1 MLDII
6 NSLKLYRPKQIF
18 NTLGHFAVYI
28 CSMGQKKLIKFA
40 AIKTYENVLEYPQG
54 MPGKW
59 NAFFKKLGT
68 GPYPISLDT
77 LEISA
82 TANPKSGTPTQ
93 PLTLELACGRGEY
106 AVGLARLFPEQ
117 YFLGLDIKGNRIW
130 KGASIAN
137 KDAIK
142 NVAFVRTQI
151 EQSIQY
157 FAKEEVSEIWI
168 TFPDPQLRLSKAKKR
183 LTHPQF
189 LRLYQQFLQPGGI
202 VHLKTD
208 SPNLY
213 LFTKTVIELYSLT
226 LLTATD
232 DVYGTAF
239 MQSDQWDERC
249 AIKTYYE
256 GLNIASSNRIHYI
269 QFQIDKALPIEKD
282 EQLKAMIAEFE
293 VTETHD
299 AKRER
304 GVNTNEN

>member
-1 MLDII
+1 
-6 NSLKLYRPKQIF
+6 
-18 NTLGHFAVYI
+18 
-28 CSMGQKKLIKFA
+28 MGQKKLIKFA
-40 AIKTYENVLEYPQG
+40 AIKAYENVLEYPQG

-59 NAFFKKLGT
+59 KAFFEKLSIGDA
-68 GPYPISLDT
+68 PISLDT
-77 LEISA
+77 LEIRPS
-82 TANPKSGTPTQ
+82 NGPENNTPNK

-106 AVGLARLFPEQ
+106 AVGLARMFPEQ
-117 YFLGLDIKGNRIW
+117 NFLGLDIKGNRIW

-137 KDAIK
+137 KEAIK

-157 FAKEEVSEIWI
+157 FAKEEVSELWI

-189 LRLYQQFLQPGGI
+189 LRLYQQFLKPGGI

-213 LFTKTVIELYSLT
+213 LFTKTVIELYGLT
-226 LLTATD
+226 LITATD
-232 DVYGTAF
+232 DVYGATF
-239 MQSDQWDERC
+239 MQSNQWDPRC

-269 QFQIDKALPIEKD
+269 QFKIDQGLPTSKD
-282 EQLKAMIAEFE
+282 EILKEMIAEFE

-304 GVNTNEN
+304 GIKAN

>member
-1 MLDII
+1 
-6 NSLKLYRPKQIF
+6 
-18 NTLGHFAVYI
+18 
-28 CSMGQKKLIKFA
+28 MGQKKLIKFA
-40 AIKTYENVLEYPQG
+40 AIKQYENVLEYPQG
-54 MPGKW
+54 MQGKW
-59 NAFFKKLGT
+59 KAYFEKLSLGEF
-68 GPYPISLDT
+68 PISLDT

-82 TANPKSGTPTQ
+82 NNSPQNNSDIK
-93 PLTLELACGRGEY
+93 PLVLELACGRGEY

-117 YFLGLDIKGNRIW
+117 NFLGLDIKGNRIW

-137 KDAIK
+137 KEGIK

-213 LFTKTVIELYSLT
+213 LFTKTVIELYGLT
-226 LLTATD
+226 LITATD

-239 MQSDQWDERC
+239 MQSDKWDERF

-269 QFQIDKALPIEKD
+269 QFKIDKALPIAKD
-282 EQLKAMIAEFE
+282 ETLKEMIAEFE

-304 GVNTNEN
+304 GVKANED

>member
-1 MLDII
+1 
-6 NSLKLYRPKQIF
+6 
-18 NTLGHFAVYI
+18 
-28 CSMGQKKLIKFA
+28 MGQKKMIKFA
-40 AIKTYENVLEYPQG
+40 AIKQYENVLEYPQG
-54 MPGKW
+54 MLGKW
-59 NAFFKKLGT
+59 KAYFEKLSLGEF
-68 GPYPISLDT
+68 PISLDN

-82 TANPKSGTPTQ
+82 NNSLQKNTAIK
-93 PLTLELACGRGEY
+93 PLVLELACGRGEY

-117 YFLGLDIKGNRIW
+117 NFLGLDIKGNRIW

-137 KDAIK
+137 KEAIK

-189 LRLYQQFLQPGGI
+189 LRLYQQFLKPGGI

-213 LFTKTVIELYSLT
+213 LFTKTVIELYGLT

-239 MQSDQWDERC
+239 MQSDKWDERY

-269 QFQIDKALPIEKD
+269 QFKIDKVLPIAKD
-282 EQLKAMIAEFE
+282 ETLKEMIAAFE

-304 GVNTNEN
+304 GVKVNENKS

>member
-1 MLDII
+1 
-6 NSLKLYRPKQIF
+6 
-18 NTLGHFAVYI
+18 
-28 CSMGQKKLIKFA
+28 MGQKKLIKFA
-40 AIKTYENVLEYPQG
+40 AIKQYENVLEYPQG

-59 NAFFKKLGT
+59 KAYFEKLAKGD
-68 GPYPISLDT
+68 YPISLDT
-77 LEISA
+77 LEISDNNSTKNNNA
-82 TANPKSGTPTQ
+82 TK
-93 PLTLELACGRGEY
+93 PLILELACGRGEY
-106 AVGLARLFPEQ
+106 AVGMARLFPEQ
-117 YFLGLDIKGNRIW
+117 NFLGLDIKGNRIW

-137 KDAIK
+137 KESIK
-142 NVAFVRTQI
+142 NVAFVRTEI

-157 FAKEEVSEIWI
+157 FTKEEVAEIWI

-213 LFTKTVIELYSLT
+213 LFTKTVIELYGLT

-239 MQSDQWDERC
+239 MQSDKWDKRC

-269 QFQIDKALPIEKD
+269 QFKIDKVLPKNKD
-282 EQLKAMIAEFE
+282 ETLKEMIAAFE

-304 GVNTNEN
+304 GIKVNENES

>member
-1 MLDII
+1 
-6 NSLKLYRPKQIF
+6 
-18 NTLGHFAVYI
+18 
-28 CSMGQKKLIKFA
+28 MGQKKLIKFA
-40 AIKTYENVLEYPQG
+40 AIKQYENVLEYPQG

-59 NAFFKKLGT
+59 NTYFEKLNLGD
-68 GPYPISLDT
+68 YPISLDS
-77 LEISA
+77 LENSTNNSSENNSPI
-82 TANPKSGTPTQ
+82 K
-93 PLTLELACGRGEY
+93 PLILELACGRGEY

-117 YFLGLDIKGNRIW
+117 NFLGLDIKGNRIW
-130 KGASIAN
+130 KGASIAI
-137 KDAIK
+137 KDSIK

-157 FAKEEVSEIWI
+157 FAKEEVDEIWI

-213 LFTKTVIELYSLT
+213 LFTKTVIELYGLT
-226 LLTATD
+226 LLTSTD
-232 DVYGTAF
+232 DVYGSAF

-269 QFQIDKALPIEKD
+269 QFKIDKILPKDKD
-282 EQLKAMIAEFE
+282 ENLKEMIAAFE
-293 VTETHD
+293 VTETHE

-304 GVNTNEN
+304 GIKVNEN

>member
-1 MLDII
+1 MA
-6 NSLKLYRPKQIF
+6 KLYLCP
-18 NTLGHFAVYI
+18 
-28 CSMGQKKLIKFA
+28 MGQKKLIKFA
-40 AIKTYENVLEYPQG
+40 AIKQYENVLEYPQG

-59 NAFFKKLGT
+59 NAFFEKLSMGD
-68 GPYPISLDT
+68 YPILLDT
-77 LEISA
+77 LEISSS
-82 TANPKSGTPTQ
+82 TSPKKNTPNK
-93 PLTLELACGRGEY
+93 PLILELACGRGEY

-117 YFLGLDIKGNRIW
+117 NFLGLDIKGNRIW

-137 KDAIK
+137 KEVIK

-157 FAKEEVSEIWI
+157 FAKEEVDEIWI

-189 LRLYQQFLQPGGI
+189 LRLYQQFLKPGGI

-213 LFTKTVIELYSLT
+213 LFTKTVIELYGLT
-226 LLTATD
+226 LITATD
-232 DVYGTAF
+232 DVYGTTF
-239 MQSDQWDERC
+239 MQSDKWDERY

-269 QFQIDKALPIEKD
+269 QFKIDAALTLSKD
-282 EQLKAMIAEFE
+282 GTLKEMIAAFE

-304 GVNTNEN
+304 GVKANEN

>member
-1 MLDII
+1 
-6 NSLKLYRPKQIF
+6 
-18 NTLGHFAVYI
+18 
-28 CSMGQKKLIKFA
+28 MGQKKLIKFA
-40 AIKTYENVLEYPQG
+40 AIKQYENVLENPQG

-59 NAFFKKLGT
+59 NSFFEKLAT
-68 GPYPISLDT
+68 GPYPISLDD
-77 LEISA
+77 LAVIKNNA
-82 TANPKSGTPTQ
+82 TINHPAIK

-106 AVGLARLFPEQ
+106 TVGLARLFPAQ
-117 YFLGLDIKGNRIW
+117 NYIGLDIKGNRIW

-137 KDAIK
+137 KEGLQ

-151 EQSIQY
+151 DQITNY
-157 FAKEEVSEIWI
+157 FDTNEVAEIWI

-183 LTHPQF
+183 LTHPKF
-189 LRLYQQFLQPGGI
+189 LRLYQQFLQQGGI

-213 LFTKTVIELYSLT
+213 QFTMAVIELYALT
-226 LLTATD
+226 IITATD
-232 DVYGTAF
+232 NLYETAF
-239 MQSDQWDERC
+239 MQSAQWNEKL

-269 QFQIDKALPIEKD
+269 QFKIEKD
-282 EQLKAMIAEFE
+282 LPIAKDDILKEMIASFE

-304 GVNTNEN
+304 TLPHKE

>member
-1 MLDII
+1 
-6 NSLKLYRPKQIF
+6 
-18 NTLGHFAVYI
+18 
-28 CSMGQKKLIKFA
+28 MGQKKLIKFA
-40 AIKTYENVLEYPQG
+40 AIKQYENVLENPQG

-59 NAFFKKLGT
+59 NSFFEKLAT
-68 GPYPISLDT
+68 GPYPISLDD
-77 LEISA
+77 LAVIKNNA
-82 TANPKSGTPTQ
+82 TINQPAIK

-106 AVGLARLFPEQ
+106 TVGLARLFPAQ
-117 YFLGLDIKGNRIW
+117 NYIGLDIKGNRIW

-137 KDAIK
+137 KEGLQ

-151 EQSIQY
+151 DQITNY
-157 FAKEEVSEIWI
+157 FDTNEVAEIWI

-183 LTHPQF
+183 LTHPKF
-189 LRLYQQFLQPGGI
+189 LRLYQQFLQQGGI

-213 LFTKTVIELYSLT
+213 QFTMAVIELYALT
-226 LLTATD
+226 IINATD
-232 DVYGTAF
+232 NLYETAF
-239 MQSDQWDERC
+239 MQSAQWNEKL

-269 QFQIDKALPIEKD
+269 QFKIDKDLPIAKD
-282 EQLKAMIAEFE
+282 DILKEMIAAFE

-304 GVNTNEN
+304 TLPHKE

>member
-1 MLDII
+1 
-6 NSLKLYRPKQIF
+6 
-18 NTLGHFAVYI
+18 
-28 CSMGQKKLIKFA
+28 MGQKKLIKFA
-40 AIKTYENVLEYPQG
+40 AIKQYENVLENPQG

-59 NAFFKKLGT
+59 NSFFEKLAT
-68 GPYPISLDT
+68 GPYPISLDD
-77 LEISA
+77 LAVIKNNA
-82 TANPKSGTPTQ
+82 TINHPAIK

-106 AVGLARLFPEQ
+106 TVGLARLLPAQNFI
-117 YFLGLDIKGNRIW
+117 GLDIKGNRIW

-137 KDAIK
+137 KEGLP

-151 EQSIQY
+151 DQITQY
-157 FAKEEVSEIWI
+157 FDTNEVAEIWI

-183 LTHPQF
+183 LTHPKF

-213 LFTKTVIELYSLT
+213 LFTKTVIELYGIT
-226 LLTATD
+226 VITATD
-232 DVYGTAF
+232 NLYETAF
-239 MQSDQWDERC
+239 MQSDNWNEKLS
-249 AIKTYYE
+249 IKTYYE

-269 QFQIDKALPIEKD
+269 QFKIDQDLPIEKD
-282 EQLKAMIAEFE
+282 EILKEMIAEFE

-304 GVNTNEN
+304 GIKANEN

>member
-1 MLDII
+1 
-6 NSLKLYRPKQIF
+6 
-18 NTLGHFAVYI
+18 
-28 CSMGQKKLIKFA
+28 MGQKKLIKFA
-40 AIKTYENVLEYPQG
+40 AIKQYENVLENPQG

-59 NAFFKKLGT
+59 NSFFEKLAT
-68 GPYPISLDT
+68 GPYPISLDD
-77 LEISA
+77 LAVIKNNA
-82 TANPKSGTPTQ
+82 TINQPAIK

-106 AVGLARLFPEQ
+106 TVGLARLFPAQ
-117 YFLGLDIKGNRIW
+117 NYIGLDIKGNRIW

-137 KDAIK
+137 KEGLQ

-151 EQSIQY
+151 DQITNY
-157 FAKEEVSEIWI
+157 FDTNEVAEIWI

-183 LTHPQF
+183 LTHPKF
-189 LRLYQQFLQPGGI
+189 LRLYQQFLQQGGI

-213 LFTKTVIELYSLT
+213 QFTMAVIELYALT
-226 LLTATD
+226 IITATD
-232 DVYGTAF
+232 NLYETAF
-239 MQSDQWDERC
+239 MQSAQWNEKL

-269 QFQIDKALPIEKD
+269 QFKIDKDLPIAKD
-282 EQLKAMIAEFE
+282 DILKEMIAAFE

-304 GVNTNEN
+304 TLSHKE

>member
-1 MLDII
+1 
-6 NSLKLYRPKQIF
+6 
-18 NTLGHFAVYI
+18 
-28 CSMGQKKLIKFA
+28 MGQKKLIKFA
-40 AIKTYENVLEYPQG
+40 AIKQYENVLEYPQG

-59 NAFFKKLGT
+59 SAYFEKLSLGEL
-68 GPYPISLDT
+68 PISLDT

-82 TANPKSGTPTQ
+82 NNSPQNNNPIK
-93 PLTLELACGRGEY
+93 PLVLELACGRGEY
-106 AVGLARLFPEQ
+106 AVGLARLFPAQ
-117 YFLGLDIKGNRIW
+117 NFLGLDIKGNRIW

-137 KDAIK
+137 KEAIK

-157 FAKEEVSEIWI
+157 FAKEEVDEIWI

-189 LRLYQQFLQPGGI
+189 LRLYQQFLKPGGI

-213 LFTKTVIELYSLT
+213 LFTKTVIELYGLT

-239 MQSDQWDERC
+239 MQSDKWDERY

-269 QFQIDKALPIEKD
+269 QFKIDAALPIAKD
-282 EQLKAMIAEFE
+282 ETLKEMIAAFE

-304 GVNTNEN
+304 GVKVNRNES

>member
-1 MLDII
+1 
-6 NSLKLYRPKQIF
+6 
-18 NTLGHFAVYI
+18 
-28 CSMGQKKLIKFA
+28 MGQKKLIKFA
-40 AIKTYENVLEYPQG
+40 AIKQYENVLENPQG

-59 NAFFKKLGT
+59 NSFFEKLAT
-68 GPYPISLDT
+68 GPYPISLDD
-77 LEISA
+77 LAVIKNNA
-82 TANPKSGTPTQ
+82 TINQPAIK

-106 AVGLARLFPEQ
+106 TVGLARLFPAQ
-117 YFLGLDIKGNRIW
+117 NYIGLDIKGNRIW

-137 KDAIK
+137 KEGLQ

-151 EQSIQY
+151 DQITNY
-157 FAKEEVSEIWI
+157 FDTNEVAEIWI

-183 LTHPQF
+183 LTHPKF
-189 LRLYQQFLQPGGI
+189 LRLYQQFLQQGGI

-213 LFTKTVIELYSLT
+213 QFTMAVIELYTLT
-226 LLTATD
+226 IITATD
-232 DVYGTAF
+232 NLYETAF
-239 MQSDQWDERC
+239 MQSAQWNEKL

-269 QFQIDKALPIEKD
+269 QFKIDKDLPIAKD
-282 EQLKAMIAEFE
+282 DILKEMIAAFE

-304 GVNTNEN
+304 TLPHKE

>member
-1 MLDII
+1 
-6 NSLKLYRPKQIF
+6 
-18 NTLGHFAVYI
+18 
-28 CSMGQKKLIKFA
+28 MGQKKLIKFA
-40 AIKTYENVLEYPQG
+40 AIKQYENVLENPQA

-59 NAFFKKLGT
+59 NSFFEKLT
-68 GPYPISLDT
+68 NGPYPILLDELSVIKKNT
-77 LEISA
+77 TTNHPAI
-82 TANPKSGTPTQ
+82 K

-106 AVGLARLFPEQ
+106 AVGLARMFPNQ
-117 YFLGLDIKGNRIW
+117 NFLGLDIKGNRIW

-137 KDAIK
+137 KEGIH

-151 EQSIQY
+151 DQITNY
-157 FAKEEVSEIWI
+157 FDTNEVAEIWV

-183 LTHPQF
+183 LTHPKF

-213 LFTKTVIELYSLT
+213 LFTKTVIELFELT
-226 LLTATD
+226 VITATD
-232 DVYGTAF
+232 NLYETAF
-239 MQSDQWDERC
+239 VQSNQWNEKLS
-249 AIKTYYE
+249 IKTYYE

-269 QFQIDKALPIEKD
+269 QFKIDKDLPIAKD
-282 EQLKAMIAEFE
+282 EILKELIAEFE

-304 GVNTNEN
+304 TLPKTEE

>member
-1 MLDII
+1 
-6 NSLKLYRPKQIF
+6 
-18 NTLGHFAVYI
+18 
-28 CSMGQKKLIKFA
+28 MGQKKLIKFA
-40 AIKTYENVLEYPQG
+40 AIKQYENVLEYPQG

-59 NAFFKKLGT
+59 NAFFEKLSMGD
-68 GPYPISLDT
+68 YPISLDT

-82 TANPKSGTPTQ
+82 SNSSKNNTSNKPII
-93 PLTLELACGRGEY
+93 LELACGRGEY
-106 AVGLARLFPEQ
+106 AVGLARMFPEQ
-117 YFLGLDIKGNRIW
+117 NFLGLDIKGNRIW

-137 KDAIK
+137 KELIK

-157 FAKEEVSEIWI
+157 FAKEEVEEIWI

-189 LRLYQQFLQPGGI
+189 LRLYQQFLKPGGI

-213 LFTKTVIELYSLT
+213 LFTKTVIELYGLT
-226 LLTATD
+226 LITATD

-239 MQSDQWDERC
+239 MQSDKWGQRC

-269 QFQIDKALPIEKD
+269 QFKIDKALPIAKD
-282 EQLKAMIAEFE
+282 ETLKEMIAEFE

-304 GVNTNEN
+304 GIKVNEN